1 MFAYNE
7 NLVYTL
13 LKLKYVLMRTERAT
27 MLGRRKPQRSFFD
40 AQALPHRVS
49 ADSFYGRMGA
59 VSDVLFGDDDLADM
73 YCPDNGRPSL
83 PPSLMCGITLLQ
95 FHDDVSDQEA
105 VERTMFD
112 MRWKVALNLP
122 LDFPGFDSSS
132 LSVFRKRTVEHDK
145 ERYAFDRLIQVGRAA
160 GFIPDKVTLLTDTTP
175 TKGAGAVQDTYTLLR
190 KGTRKLLK
198 ALGYHLSGK
207 RRGLGEQAKK
217 LVATYVDHDQ
227 RAEIDWS
234 DPQQRQEHLQTL
246 VHDVEATLE
255 LATEQMDDEEVR
267 AIGWLLTKI
276 LGDDVEQ
283 DDSGRV
289 QVAKGSAADRVISV
303 TEPEMRHG
311 RKSASKHFAGFKTSV
326 TTEQSSE
333 LIMDIDD
340 MPANDRDGE
349 ELAPTIERVEQHPGV
364 MVERVIGDG
373 AYLSGDNLAAC
384 AAHPEHPID
393 LVGPLHRPADPE
405 VAKSAFHID
414 QETKTATC
422 PQGHTTAGKQ
432 VQDKKKRPVLKFT
445 FPRAMCEACALFE
458 RCVRSKKTGRTVT
471 THVHE
476 ALLQRARA
484 RQQSTAFQTLYR
496 LRCAVERKI
505 GELVYHGLRNT
516 RYLGK
521 RKRQFQRLW
530 TGTAVNLKRLFTLAQ
545 ERQVDLH
552 AAFIALGQPAGE
564 PLPA

>member
-1 MFAYNE
+1 
-7 NLVYTL
+7 
-13 LKLKYVLMRTERAT
+13 
-27 MLGRRKPQRSFFD
+27 
-40 AQALPHRVS
+40 
-49 ADSFYGRMGA
+49 MGA
-59 VSDVLFGDDDLADM
+59 ISDVLFDDDDMADM
-73 YCPDNGRPSL
+73 YCPDNGRPSI
-83 PPSLMCGITLLQ
+83 PPSLMNGVTLLQ
-95 FHDDVSDQEA
+95 FHDDVSDEEA

-112 MRWKVALNLP
+112 IRWKVALNLP

-132 LSVFRKRTVEHDK
+132 LSVFRKRVVEHDQ
-145 ERYAFDRLIQVGRAA
+145 ERYAFDRFIQVGRTA

-175 TKGAGAVQDTYTLLR
+175 TQGAGAVQDTYTLLR

-198 ALGYHLSGK
+198 ALGYHVPGK
-207 RRGLGEQAKK
+207 RRGLGEQAKN
-217 LVATYVDHDQ
+217 LVATYVDQDQ

-246 VHDVEATLE
+246 VQDVQATLA

-283 DDSGRV
+283 DDAGSVRI
-289 QVAKGSAADRVISV
+289 AKGTAADRIISV

-311 RKSASKHFAGFKTSV
+311 RKSASKRFAGFKASV

-349 ELAPTIERVEQHPGV
+349 ELVPTIERVEQHTGV
-364 MVERVIGDG
+364 TVEQIIGDG
-373 AYLSGDNLAAC
+373 AYLSGDNLAEC
-384 AAHPEHPID
+384 ATYPEHPVD

-405 VAKSAFHID
+405 VAKSAFQID
-414 QETKTATC
+414 QEAKKATC
-422 PQGHTTAGKQ
+422 PQGHTVEGKPA
-432 VQDKKKRPVLKFT
+432 QDRKKRQVLKFT
-445 FPRAMCEACALFE
+445 FRRAKCEACPLFE
-458 RCVRSKKTGRTVT
+458 RCVRSKKAGRTVT
-471 THVHE
+471 THAHE
-476 ALLQRARA
+476 ALLQQARA
-484 RQQSTAFQTLYR
+484 RQQSAAFKSLYR

-521 RKRQFQRLW
+521 RKRQFQRLC
-530 TGTAVNLKRLFTLAQ
+530 TGAAVNLKRLFTLAQ
-545 ERQVDLH
+545 ERQVDIR
-552 AAFIALGQPAGE
+552 AAFIALGPPIAEQMPA
-564 PLPA
+564 

>member
-1 MFAYNE
+1 
-7 NLVYTL
+7 
-13 LKLKYVLMRTERAT
+13 
-27 MLGRRKPQRSFFD
+27 
-40 AQALPHRVS
+40 
-49 ADSFYGRMGA
+49 MGA
-59 VSDVLFGDDDLADM
+59 VSDVLFVDDDMADM
-73 YCPDNGRPSL
+73 YCADNGRPGI
-83 PPSLMCGITLLQ
+83 PPSVMNGVTLLQ
-95 FHDDVSDQEA
+95 FHDDVSDEEA
-105 VERTMFD
+105 VQRTMFD

-122 LDFPGFDSSS
+122 LDFAGFDPSS
-132 LSVFRKRTVEHDK
+132 LSVFRKRVVEHGK
-145 ERYAFDRLIQVGRAA
+145 ERYAFDRFIQVGRAA

-198 ALGYHLSGK
+198 ALGYHLPGK

-217 LVATYVDHDQ
+217 LVATYVDQDQ

-234 DPQQRQEHLQTL
+234 DPQQRKAHLQTL
-246 VHDVEATLE
+246 VQDVEATLA

-276 LGDDVEQ
+276 LGDDLEQ
-283 DDSGRV
+283 DDSGSA
-289 QVAKGSAADRVISV
+289 QIAKGTAADRVISV

-311 RKSASKHFAGFKTSV
+311 RKSASKRFAGFKASV

-349 ELAPTIERVEQHPGV
+349 ELVPTIERVEQHSDV
-364 MVERVIGDG
+364 TVERVIGDG

-393 LVGPLHRPADPE
+393 LVGPLNRPADPE
-405 VAKSAFHID
+405 VAKSAFQID
-414 QETKTATC
+414 QEAKTATC
-422 PQGHTTAGKQ
+422 PQGHTAAGKSGRDQ
-432 VQDKKKRPVLKFT
+432 KKRPVLKFT
-445 FPRAMCEACALFE
+445 FPRATCEACPLFA

-471 THVHE
+471 THAHE
-476 ALLQRARA
+476 ALLQQARA
-484 RQQSTAFQTLYR
+484 RQQTTAFKTLYR

-521 RKRQFQRLW
+521 RKRQFQWLS
-530 TGTAVNLKRLFTLAQ
+530 TGAAVNLKRLFTLAQ
-545 ERQVDLH
+545 ERQVDIR
-552 AAFIALGQPAGE
+552 AAFVALESPVGEQMPA
-564 PLPA
+564 